1 MKIKDDEIKI
11 NISRTKTIIQTTI
24 GIGLLMIL
32 IWFIIFVFTLSATTN
47 RTFLTICCSFL
58 IIISALSIITGVK
71 KLINN
76 SRGIVLNNEGIE
88 INTGPNN
95 GHFVKWDDITNIKI
109 HTPIRGP
116 MFLLIF
122 VKNPD
127 YYIAH
132 SYGIKRFFLRMN
144 NISHKTPVSLTSNWL
159 DCNFNTLVELVTENH
174 KKYNRMKNN
183 KTTTA

>member
-1 MKIKDDEIKI
+1 MNFKNDEIRIKI
-11 NISRTKTIIQTTI
+11 SKTKTITQTI
-24 GIGLLMIL
+24 IAIGLLLTL
-32 IWFIIFVFTLSATTN
+32 IWFIIFVFTLSSTLN
-47 RTFLTICCSFL
+47 RIFLVICCSFL
-58 IIISALSIITGVK
+58 IIIGVFAIISSLK
-71 KLINN
+71 KLIYN

-95 GHFVKWDDITNIKI
+95 GNFVKWDDITNIKI
-109 HTPIRGP
+109 HNPIRGP

-127 YYIAH
+127 YYILN
-132 SYGIKRFFLRMN
+132 SYGIKRFLLKMN

-159 DCNFNTLVELVTENH
+159 DCNFKTLVALVTENH
-174 KKYNRMKNN
+174 KKFKESKNK